1 MGRDALLDRE
11 QKEFIFDLK
20 KGASRRGIKLTAS
33 NVIDKTREYLVTKM
47 LEKERKLKHS
57 QATEEE
63 IRDKVNEEY
72 LAESAIIDYNGEV
85 NKILKNNENETT
97 WSLAS
102 DVNIP
107 SDMAPLLIE
116 FLKNLRDMERNGGDL
131 SGRRTIRH
139 VTWMVRLFPYF
150 VIVWERNY
158 SLLPLT
164 QKAGYLSR
172 LADIYERYEDL
183 HSLTG
188 GIKSKQPLNTQELDM
203 LFFVNG
209 DLSFNAFAKSFE
221 KMDGVK

>member
-1 MGRDALLDRE
+1 
-11 QKEFIFDLK
+11 
-20 KGASRRGIKLTAS
+20 
-33 NVIDKTREYLVTKM
+33 M